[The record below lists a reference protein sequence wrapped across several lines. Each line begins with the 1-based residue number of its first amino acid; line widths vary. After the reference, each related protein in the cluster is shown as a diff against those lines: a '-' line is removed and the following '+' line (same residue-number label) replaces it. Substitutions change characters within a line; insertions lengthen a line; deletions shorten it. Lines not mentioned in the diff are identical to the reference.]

1 MSWGPAV
8 ALSLVACGGA
18 LMAFRLL
25 FGPTMPDR
33 VLAADSLIT
42 LITMSI
48 ALYVVFVPDDGDPFV
63 DVMLVISV
71 LGFLGTTALAR
82 FVEQQGED
90 SDEGEET
97 S

>member
-8 ALSLVACGGA
+8 VICLVAGGCA

-25 FGPTMPDR
+25 FGPTLPDR
-33 VLAADSLIT
+33 ILAADSLIT
-42 LITMSI
+42 LITMSV
-48 ALYVVFVPDDGDPFV
+48 ALYLVFSPYDGAQFV

-82 FVEQQGED
+82 FVEQQGDDGTE
-90 SDEGEET
+90 SEEAQ
-97 S
+97 